1 MNDENLTLRVNWVI
15 CASTQSLDGI
25 NGGYH
30 INAVDEVTQME
41 CVFSV
46 EPIAERFMM
55 PILKLLVST
64 FPFVVRGF
72 HADNGLAYIN
82 HQVAK
87 LLRKLHI
94 QMTQSHPRHAND
106 NALTESKHGPVIR
119 LHFGYDHIPGHWAPQ
134 LNEFHQKHFNLP
146 QLSQALFL
154 SCTED

>member
-1 MNDENLTLRVNWVI
+1 
-15 CASTQSLDGI
+15 
-25 NGGYH
+25 
-30 INAVDEVTQME
+30 ME

-119 LHFGYDHIPGHWAPQ
+119 LHFGYDHISGHWAPQ